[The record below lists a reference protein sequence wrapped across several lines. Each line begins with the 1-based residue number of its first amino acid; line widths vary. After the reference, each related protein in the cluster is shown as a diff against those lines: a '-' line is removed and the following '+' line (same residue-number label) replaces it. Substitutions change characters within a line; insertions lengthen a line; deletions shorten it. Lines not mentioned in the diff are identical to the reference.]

1 MNDHYF
7 LREIKVH
14 RFLWKLH
21 GKSTYQ
27 LDLVLT
33 YTLAV
38 ILLIFN
44 VAFSLS
50 LPLWKIVLIAI
61 LSIDIGGGVVS
72 NFTKGTISYYREVEL
87 SPHFFVWFH
96 TLQAVAI
103 TIIYH
108 DSTWAVVTISLL
120 AMLFSSFT
128 VILWRSKFQTQVSV
142 FLFAILVLVMSALGE
157 MPKPL
162 YSLLFFM
169 SFKLL
174 VGFAGHWK
182 KTSFNSE
189 V

>member
-1 MNDHYF
+1 MNQK
-7 LREIKVH
+7 IVPIPKS
-14 RFLWKLH
+14 LWKLH

-33 YTLAV
+33 YTLAF

-50 LPLWKIVLIAI
+50 LPFWKIILIGI
-61 LSIDIGGGVVS
+61 LSVDIGGGVVS
-72 NFTKGTISYYREVEL
+72 NFTKGTINYYREDKL

-96 TLQAVAI
+96 TLQAVAL
-103 TIIYH
+103 TIVYWE
-108 DSTWAVVTISLL
+108 SNWAVVAISLL

-128 VILWRSKFQTQVSV
+128 VTLWQSKFQTQVSV

-157 MPKPL
+157 MPKQL
-162 YSLLFFM
+162 YLLLFFM
-169 SFKLL
+169 SFKLM

-182 KTSFNSE
+182 KTAPKSE
-189 V
+189 E